1 MPIEEHLESAS
12 REIEVEIKTAL
23 MKKGWTQADLA
34 KRLNIS
40 RQQLNQ
46 AVKGSNSK
54 RAKEIRETVYELLG
68 MEWSHGGYRKS

>member
-1 MPIEEHLESAS
+1 MPIEERLDSAS
-12 REIEVEIKTAL
+12 HQIEIEIKTAL
-23 MKKGWTQADLA
+23 IKKGWTQADLA

-54 RAKEIRETVYELLG
+54 RAKEIRETIYELLG
-68 MEWSHGGYRKS
+68 MEW